1 MPESGADLSQLIL
14 RHIAA
19 HSFWSPTRRGVK
31 SCKSCKAN
39 LRTNLTGTR
48 PITVGHRLQ
57 TCKSCCE
64 RAFGLFHA
72 ERLPMHGGAPI
83 FRENGSVPLFPHLD
97 CMARLLRHLN
107 KPTPKSREIPDP
119 SFVPEKTSASVQTPI
134 SDNFEYLT
142 PSCETQQCP
151 AGPLVRGVQEAAVA
165 PGSCQ

>member
-1 MPESGADLSQLIL
+1 MGGTCGIMPESGADLSQLIL

-107 KPTPKSREIPDP
+107 KPTPKSREFLILPLSRRKLLRAFKLQFPTTSSISFPAAKP
-119 SFVPEKTSASVQTPI
+119 SSAP
-134 SDNFEYLT
+134 
-142 PSCETQQCP
+142 
-151 AGPLVRGVQEAAVA
+151 RGRW
-165 PGSCQ
+165 